1 MDLKNNDNFTCPLC
15 ATTLKLFKNLRQHLK
30 QKHQDFIEFLQSKN
44 EFENL
49 STFTII
55 SQVLKKIKS
64 DQFEELNREF
74 KNKLLLSKKVLVSR
88 HLAKRSE

>member
-1 MDLKNNDNFTCPLC
+1 MDIKNNDNFTCPLC
-15 ATTLKLFKNLRQHLK
+15 ATTLKLFNKLRQHLK
-30 QKHQDFIEFLQSKN
+30 QQHQDFIEFLQSKN